1 MLNSA
6 NIVLTSV
13 GVQHV
18 LTPHLAQLAGAGLVL
33 EQHYSQQVCSPTRG
47 ALLTG
52 RWETRVD
59 TCRCKR
65 VIIRY
70 PLHNGLQNGLIG
82 STQPYGLDTQFT
94 LLPEELKR

>member
-1 MLNSA
+1 M
-6 NIVLTSV
+6 LTSV

-52 RWETRVD
+52 RWGTRVD
-59 TCRCKR
+59 TCRCKH